1 MPDVYQLNP
10 HLTKTAAVQEWIC
23 QRIDWQIYQPNQ
35 RVPSVRKLAKLL
47 DVSSFTVS
55 QAYEQL
61 VATNVLIAKPSSGYY
76 VRPQAVISSPVR
88 VSSGKPA
95 IDTRW
100 LVQQVFSDIPRHRAS
115 GAGVLPNDWVRNDK
129 MEWAIRQVTQQ
140 ADRFIYDYGEIQGY
154 LPLRQQL
161 AQHLDTLGMIT
172 HADAIITTAGV
183 SQAVTMVAQLLLQPG
198 DTVMVD
204 SPGWFWL
211 SSCLQQLGLYVV
223 AVERDHL
230 GPNIEQM
237 QQLFAD
243 HHPKLYLT
251 NSVLHNPTSYNL
263 HPARAH
269 QVLKLIHQ
277 YDAYIFE
284 DDLYAAFVPNG
295 MDGQTLRYAS
305 LDQFERVFY
314 ATGFSKSMASGWR
327 VGLLVCPEDFIDG
340 VLRVK
345 TLSTMT
351 TPEFGERVIHKL
363 WTQGEYRRQL
373 KKVHHHLYRA
383 HQTLRKALPKIGL
396 VYPEHTQPGLFVWVD
411 VGQDT
416 APLALA
422 AHKDGWLVAPGQLFH
437 PNGQTSTYLR
447 LNVGTTSS
455 EFLGWLGDYLG
466 ERAQQT
472 NKSVHVRAK

>member
-10 HLTKTAAVQEWIC
+10 NLTKTAAVQEWIC
-23 QRIDWQIYQPNQ
+23 QRIDWHIYQPNQ
-35 RVPSVRKLAKLL
+35 RVPSVRKLAQLL
-47 DVSSFTVS
+47 DVSSFTIS

-76 VRPQAVISSPVR
+76 VRPQAMTSSPIESV
-88 VSSGKPA
+88 VEKPV

-100 LVQQVFSDIPRHRAS
+100 LTQQVFSDIPRHRAS
-115 GAGVLPNDWVRNDK
+115 GVGVLPNDWVRNDK

-140 ADRFIYDYGEIQGY
+140 ADSFIYDYGVIQGY

-161 AQHLDTLGMIT
+161 AQHLDTLGMQT
-172 HADAIITTAGV
+172 SAKTIITTAGV
-183 SQAVTMVAQLLLQPG
+183 SQAVTVVSQLLLQPG

-204 SPGWFWL
+204 APGWFWL
-211 SSCLQQLGLYVV
+211 SSCLQQQGFTVV

-230 GPNIEQM
+230 GPDIEHM
-237 QQLFAD
+237 QKLFAS

-269 QVLKLIHQ
+269 QVLNLIHEH
-277 YDAYIFE
+277 DAYIFE
-284 DDLYAAFVPNG
+284 DDLYAAFVPG
-295 MDGQTLRYAS
+295 GQALRYAS

-327 VGLLVCPEDFIDG
+327 VGMLVSPERFIDG
-340 VLRVK
+340 VLRMK
-345 TLSTMT
+345 TLSNMT

-373 KKVHHHLYRA
+373 NKVQQHLYSA
-383 HQTLRKALPKIGL
+383 HQTLREALPNIGID
-396 VYPEHTQPGLFVWVD
+396 YPQHTQPGMFVWAD
-411 VGQDT
+411 TGQDT
-416 APLALA
+416 GQLALDA
-422 AHKDGWLVAPGQLFH
+422 YQDGWLVAPGQLFY
-437 PNGQTSTYLR
+437 PDARASTHLR

-455 EFLGWLGDYLG
+455 EFLAWLGKYLE

-472 NKSVHVRAK
+472 AKSDAR